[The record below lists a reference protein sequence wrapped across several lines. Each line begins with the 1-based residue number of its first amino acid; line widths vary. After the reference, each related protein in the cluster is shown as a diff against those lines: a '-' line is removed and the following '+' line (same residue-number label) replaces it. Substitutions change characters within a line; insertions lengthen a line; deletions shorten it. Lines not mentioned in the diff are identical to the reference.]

1 MLPIKLIGITLL
13 AVFSSA
19 VFLSAALA
27 DEDIGVTPYRPS
39 VSSPAQLPLA
49 GQLELELGL
58 LRTKNGEARR
68 DSLPY
73 QFKLAFN
80 KEWGVLIG
88 GEAYV
93 SDRDEFGQS
102 ERGIG
107 DTAIVIKRAFFLDG
121 STAIGLELGSK
132 LATAKD
138 TIGSGKIDYTLNAVF
153 SKDIDIVHMD
163 ANLNITHVGMQ
174 EAGAA
179 RNVFGIATS
188 FSLPITDKWQAVAEP
203 SGTRQN
209 GKPATAQL
217 LAALAYSPNKNL
229 TLDFG
234 IAKGLNK
241 ASQNYSLFAGL
252 VMPIAKLW

>member
-1 MLPIKLIGITLL
+1 MLPIKLIGIALI
-13 AVFSSA
+13 ASFST
-19 VFLSAALA
+19 VALA
-27 DEDIGVTPYRPS
+27 EDEAGVTPYRPS

-58 LRTKNGEARR
+58 LHSKTDKTKR

-80 KEWGVLIG
+80 KEWGVLLG

-93 SDRDEFGQS
+93 SNRDEFGQQK
-102 ERGIG
+102 GLG
-107 DTAIVIKRAFFLDG
+107 DTSIVIKRAFLLDDT
-121 STAIGLELGSK
+121 TAWGLEFGGKIPS
-132 LATAKD
+132 AKD
-138 TIGSGKIDYTLNAVF
+138 SIGSGKADYTLNAVF
-153 SKDIDIVHMD
+153 SKDIDKLHVD
-163 ANLNITHVGMQ
+163 ANLNATRVGLQ
-174 EAGAA
+174 EADTA
-179 RNVFGIATS
+179 RTVVGIATS

-203 SGTRQN
+203 SATHQS
-209 GKPATAQL
+209 GKPATAQFL
-217 LAALAYSPNKNL
+217 TALAFSPNKNL